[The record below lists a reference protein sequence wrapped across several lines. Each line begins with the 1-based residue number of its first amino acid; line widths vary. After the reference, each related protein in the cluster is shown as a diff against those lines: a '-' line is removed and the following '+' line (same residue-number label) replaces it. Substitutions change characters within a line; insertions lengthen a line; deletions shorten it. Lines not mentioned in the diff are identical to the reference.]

1 MNVSIRPLFCPETTR
16 PCEAASCSLPL
27 ARRGGTGLQG
37 GPALHRQG
45 GAGGQEGQPF
55 RLPAQVHGGQ
65 DLGELHRCRH
75 SGSVRLPGKGGFF

>member
-1 MNVSIRPLFCPETTR
+1 MNVSYFVTKPHGPVMQPPLV
-16 PCEAASCSLPL
+16 SPL

-75 SGSVRLPGKGGFF
+75 SGSVRLPGKGRFF